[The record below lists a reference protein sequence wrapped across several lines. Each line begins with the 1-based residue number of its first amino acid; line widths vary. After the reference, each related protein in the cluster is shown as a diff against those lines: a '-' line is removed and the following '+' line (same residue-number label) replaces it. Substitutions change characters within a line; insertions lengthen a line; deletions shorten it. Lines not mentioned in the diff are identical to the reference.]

1 LDWAGDSGFKFTLG
15 SSLHLILCW
24 VSSEDYGGLHHGL
37 CDLRERQGLPRT
49 FEFHFARN
57 SDTVRA
63 AFFANLP
70 ALPWEAATL
79 IVNKQTLPRE
89 FRRMREPVFY
99 GHFLGYLLALAPLP
113 ILTVKRLLVDESQRR
128 SELLLGIRAA
138 MSPVLRARGLERPPR
153 VSGQP
158 SREWDG
164 LQVADMLA
172 GAVAE
177 SESGERGYLQHL
189 DRLCVYHYELDK

>member
-1 LDWAGDSGFKFTLG
+1 
-15 SSLHLILCW
+15 
-24 VSSEDYGGLHHGL
+24 
-37 CDLRERQGLPRT
+37 
-49 FEFHFARN
+49 
-57 SDTVRA
+57 
-63 AFFANLP
+63 
-70 ALPWEAATL
+70 
-79 IVNKQTLPRE
+79 
-89 FRRMREPVFY
+89 MREPVFY